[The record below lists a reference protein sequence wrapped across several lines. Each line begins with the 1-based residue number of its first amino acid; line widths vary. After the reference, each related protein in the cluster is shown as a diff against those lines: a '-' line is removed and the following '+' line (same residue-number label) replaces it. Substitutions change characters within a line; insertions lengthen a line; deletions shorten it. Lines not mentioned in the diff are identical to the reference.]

1 MPDLVTPGKF
11 PGVIFL
17 YISLLR
23 TSFRINHPSA
33 HLFSSTFAYIG
44 IQNSAM
50 PKILIIED
58 DAAFCQMLQRFLG
71 RHGHEVEISFN
82 APEAKEALKK
92 QQFDLVVTDL
102 RLPDY
107 DGIRMLS
114 HIKDTAPATQVII
127 MTGYAEVG
135 TAVSAMKKGAYDY
148 ISKPF
153 TPEEM
158 LMVISNALQA
168 GKSPEKKSA
177 PRSTEKKS
185 TEDSPGVIKGVSEP
199 SRKLLEYIKLVAP
212 TNMSVLITGESG
224 TGKEVT
230 AKAIHDHSPR
240 KNENFI
246 AVDCGAIAKE
256 LATSEFFGHLK
267 GSFTGAVEDKIGHF
281 EAANKGTLFLDE
293 VGNLSYEHQIQ
304 LLRTLQERKI
314 KRVGGTKEIEV
325 DVRIIAATNED
336 LRQAVAKGNFRED
349 LYHRLN
355 EFSIAIPSLSERFED
370 LLLFADAFLRQA
382 NDALEKEVIGFSDEV
397 IEAFQRYHWPG
408 NLRELRNVIKRAVL
422 LTTTDEVAVESLPQ
436 EVLMAKN
443 DVAAIDDFS
452 KADFE
457 KERIVNAL
465 KKTNFNKTKAA
476 KLLQVTRKTLYN
488 KINHYKL
495 DF

>member
-1 MPDLVTPGKF
+1 
-11 PGVIFL
+11 
-17 YISLLR
+17 
-23 TSFRINHPSA
+23 
-33 HLFSSTFAYIG
+33 
-44 IQNSAM
+44 
-50 PKILIIED
+50 
-58 DAAFCQMLQRFLG
+58 
-71 RHGHEVEISFN
+71 
-82 APEAKEALKK
+82 
-92 QQFDLVVTDL
+92 
-102 RLPDY
+102 
-107 DGIRMLS
+107 IRMLS
-114 HIKDTAPATQVII
+114 HIKETAPSTQVIV

-168 GKSPEKKSA
+168 GQKAEVKKQPPRAVEKQSA
-177 PRSTEKKS
+177 GET
-185 TEDSPGVIKGVSEP
+185 PGVIKGVSEP
-199 SRKLLEYIKLVAP
+199 SRKLLEYIKLVGP

-240 KNENFI
+240 KEENFI

-314 KRVGGTKEIEV
+314 KRVGGTKEIDV

-355 EFSIAIPSLSERFED
+355 EFSIAIPSLSERYED

-382 NDALEKEVIGFSDEV
+382 NEALDKEVLGFSDEV

-422 LTTTDEVAVESLPQ
+422 LTNTDEVAVESLPQ

-443 DVAAIDDFS
+443 DVAGIDDFS

-488 KINHYKL
+488 KINHYNL
-495 DF
+495 DL